1 MDIVT
6 LLEQLVNG
14 LLEAEENFLSNPK
27 DFYSLEKTVKST
39 TDATAAKFMEAVL
52 NSMDELIYNDGYRKS
67 KYNVQRTDQRTLI
80 SSVGDIQFNCTYY
93 KKNDGQGGH
102 VYLLEE
108 MLGLGKKERFT
119 EEAEVIMLTEALK
132 TSYSEAARA
141 LPSKTKITKTT
152 VMNKVHKIA
161 DEIPYVFEEKKKEC
175 KYLFVE
181 ADEDHVAE
189 QHGRHSP
196 AEKNDGFISRL
207 AYVYEYKRDTP
218 GCKGRKELVNTFY
231 FGGIYS
237 GSDGVEKFWS
247 NIGDYIEQ
255 TYDTD
260 KLKRIYIS
268 GDGAQ
273 WIRSGAGYLDKA
285 LYCADKYHLMK
296 YINSAAG
303 QAPDKK
309 DAARSKMWRLLY
321 AKDKEAFRSYTESI
335 RISADNKKAVTGLQT
350 FVLGNWA
357 AVMRT
362 LHNKIISG
370 CSAEGHISHV
380 LSERLSSRPMG
391 WSQTGADRMSKL
403 RCYEKNYGREKII
416 DLVKFSREQRKME
429 RTGTDDEIMEKVTLR
444 QIRSEHY
451 DQAKSYIQRIQATI
465 PGLTVKKNASI
476 RMQLRLI

>member
-1 MDIVT
+1 M
-6 LLEQLVNG
+6 
-14 LLEAEENFLSNPK
+14 
-27 DFYSLEKTVKST
+27 Y
-39 TDATAAKFMEAVL
+39 
-52 NSMDELIYNDGYRKS
+52 
-67 KYNVQRTDQRTLI
+67 
-80 SSVGDIQFNCTYY
+80 
-93 KKNDGQGGH
+93 
-102 VYLLEE
+102 
-108 MLGLGKKERFT
+108 
-119 EEAEVIMLTEALK
+119 
-132 TSYSEAARA
+132 
-141 LPSKTKITKTT
+141 
-152 VMNKVHKIA
+152 
-161 DEIPYVFEEKKKEC
+161 EC
-175 KYLFVE
+175 
-181 ADEDHVAE
+181 
-189 QHGRHSP
+189 
-196 AEKNDGFISRL
+196 
-207 AYVYEYKRDTP
+207 KRDTP
-218 GCKGRKELVNTFY
+218 GCKGCKELVNTFY

-247 NIGDYIEQ
+247 NVGDYIEQ

-260 KLKRIYIS
+260 KIKRIYIS

-273 WIRSGAGYLDKA
+273 WIRSGASYLDKA

-296 YINSAAG
+296 YINLAAG

-309 DAARSKMWRLLY
+309 DAARSKMWRMLY
-321 AKDKEAFRSYTESI
+321 AKDKEAFRRYTESI
-335 RISADNKKAVTGLQT
+335 RICADNEKAVTGLQT

-476 RMQLRLI
+476 RMQLRLDIKCNGTQIIIPA